1 MARQQMVKEERSLGD
16 LFSDLAGDTATLVR
30 QEVSLAKVELTR
42 SATAAGKNIGSLVV
56 GGAIAYVAVL
66 ALTAAVILGL
76 AQFMPAWLSA
86 LIVSAVIG
94 VVAYISI
101 SSALSKLRQMNA
113 VPTETIK
120 SIKENAEWLKKE
132 VT

>member
-30 QEVSLAKVELTR
+30 QEVSLAKVELTQ

-94 VVAYISI
+94 VAAYISI

-113 VPTETIK
+113 VPKETIK